1 MFSGN
6 KPNIFWLRQGVDN
19 LIENPSNI
27 KHVKIM
33 GTSWE
38 NIPEIRVHGGDQLQA
53 PDLIRLLLFCQVL
66 LLVLQSRWK
75 NLPGRLQSPDIH
87 RGTVTATMTF
97 VPSCKFHVQAALGQI
112 WTNIRDTSSFVQNVR
127 AYVLFLLYLFP
138 WQSSCGF
145 AFPCFFLSSQ
155 FLSFI
160 DVPWPSVD
168 KIW

>member
-19 LIENPSNI
+19 LIENPSNL

-75 NLPGRLQSPDIH
+75 TFRGVYRALTYIAAPWQLPWH
-87 RGTVTATMTF
+87 
-97 VPSCKFHVQAALGQI
+97 
-112 WTNIRDTSSFVQNVR
+112 
-127 AYVLFLLYLFP
+127 LFP
-138 WQSSCGF
+138 AANFMSKPLWDKFEQTSGIPLPLFKMWEPMSYFSSTF
-145 AFPCFFLSSQ
+145 FPGNHHVGLLSHA
-155 FLSFI
+155 SFYLLNFC
-160 DVPWPSVD
+160 PSLMSLGHL
-168 KIW
+168 